1 LTQTAFHF
9 AWKRYRS
16 NRCEALAP
24 DGGIIASISDLP
36 DKPFRRRRVQPCL
49 QKYPSFHLTQITG
62 LCRAIP
68 FPIEGRF
75 AIVTDVGFGMRWT
88 RRLQG
93 TNEAD
98 AHGEVVWS

>member
-1 LTQTAFHF
+1 LLRVSFTQTGIHVAQ
-9 AWKRYRS
+9 KRRRS
-16 NRCEALAP
+16 NRREALAS

-36 DKPFRRRRVQPCL
+36 DGPFRNLRVQRRF

-75 AIVTDVGFGMRWT
+75 AIVTDVGFW
-88 RRLQG
+88 
-93 TNEAD
+93 D
-98 AHGEVVWS
+98 AVDAPASRDE